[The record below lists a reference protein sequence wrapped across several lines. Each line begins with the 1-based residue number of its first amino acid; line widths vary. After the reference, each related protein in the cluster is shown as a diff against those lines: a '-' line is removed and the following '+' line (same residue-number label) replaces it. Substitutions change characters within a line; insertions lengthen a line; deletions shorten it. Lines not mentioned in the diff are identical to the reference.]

1 MPTLSS
7 FSLTK
12 VRWRNG
18 KGELESHR
26 GHEDSVAVG
35 KKFAMDTAV
44 MSTEGW
50 GSHRKCCRS
59 GYESDIG
66 AEAEN
71 IVSGIGVCIQKMVIY
86 LKLMSHTIPSGDS
99 PRFLSP
105 GEAPR

>member
-26 GHEDSVAVG
+26 GHEDSVTVG

-50 GSHRKCCRS
+50 
-59 GYESDIG
+59 
-66 AEAEN
+66 AVTEN
-71 IVSGIGVCIQKMVIY
+71 AVVLVMKVI
-86 LKLMSHTIPSGDS
+86 
-99 PRFLSP
+99 
-105 GEAPR
+105 